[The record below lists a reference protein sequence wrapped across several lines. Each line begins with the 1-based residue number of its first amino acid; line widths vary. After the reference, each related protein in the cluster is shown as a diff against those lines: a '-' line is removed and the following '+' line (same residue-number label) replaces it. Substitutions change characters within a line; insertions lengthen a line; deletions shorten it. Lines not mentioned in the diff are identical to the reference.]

1 MQFFCY
7 YFFRKGYDLQLYE
20 FKELLKA
27 SGITKKEFADLSNM
41 SYGTVNSWGV
51 EGRAEVP
58 EWVKPFLE
66 NFEKAKKI
74 DQIKKLIEADS

>member
-1 MQFFCY
+1 
-7 YFFRKGYDLQLYE
+7 LQLYE
-20 FKELLKA
+20 FKELLKG

-66 NFEKAKKI
+66 NYEKAKI
-74 DQIKKLIEADS
+74 LDQIQQLLQADN

>member
-1 MQFFCY
+1 M
-7 YFFRKGYDLQLYE
+7 QLYE
-20 FKELLKA
+20 FKELLKG
-27 SGITKKEFADLSNM
+27 SGITKKEFADLSSM

-66 NFEKAKKI
+66 NYEKAKKL
-74 DQIKKLIEADS
+74 DQIKQLVQSDS

>member
-1 MQFFCY
+1 MQ
-7 YFFRKGYDLQLYE
+7 LSE
-20 FKELLKA
+20 FKDLLKA

-58 EWVKPFLE
+58 DWVKPFLE
-66 NFEKAKKI
+66 NYEKAKTLDLIRKI
-74 DQIKKLIEADS
+74 LE

>member
-1 MQFFCY
+1 MQ
-7 YFFRKGYDLQLYE
+7 LSE

-58 EWVKPFLE
+58 DWVKPFLA
-66 NFEKAKKI
+66 NYEKAKKL
-74 DQIKKLIEADS
+74 DQIKKFLE

>member
-1 MQFFCY
+1 MQ
-7 YFFRKGYDLQLYE
+7 LSE

-27 SGITKKEFADLSNM
+27 SMLTKKEFADLSNM
-41 SYGTVNSWGV
+41 SYGTVNSWGI

-66 NFEKAKKI
+66 NYEKAKKL
-74 DQIKKLIEADS
+74 DHIKQLLEVDNQ